1 MERDC
6 AEVFPAALAER
17 DGMAIDFLIAEDEH
31 IRNFLAL
38 RVADLRVHAV
48 RTSVDMHPQP
58 GIAQLGGDFISGL
71 DMAIGDRDDFGLDR
85 GEPGGE
91 RAGVVLDQDAEEA
104 FERAEERAMNG
115 WFWERF
121 SWLNRVDPN
130 RIFDTQRCLYRAKTF
145 VDFCVTARPAAV
157 TFRPGSPIVRGIDHG
172 GSLVVA
178 AYMLI
183 SSVEVIRAVGGRF
196 RVWTDS

>member
-104 FERAEERAMNG
+104 FERAEERAMDHVRSGRLTVFCDIRDIEAFREIEVELNRRQLP
-115 WFWERF
+115 FASDRVADLEVDFRPVKRAAALVDFVVELMAFERF
-121 SWLNRVDPN
+121 AERLFRGFPALRVADRFLWLR
-130 RIFDTQRCLYRAKTF
+130 
-145 VDFCVTARPAAV
+145 
-157 TFRPGSPIVRGIDHG
+157 
-172 GSLVVA
+172 
-178 AYMLI
+178 
-183 SSVEVIRAVGGRF
+183 
-196 RVWTDS
+196 